1 MYARGVNSE
10 RTLSVICHIHLLT
23 RTAVCHTAVGR
34 GAVTPVPYDVCTAVS
49 TQKLNILKE
58 RGRDGMG
65 GKRLQMTV
73 NCNFHVFGQL
83 EHDTSLHHFIHPD
96 VRKSTRVDECDS
108 VTRPVTGI
116 PRFKFLDRARR
127 IVSRV

>member
-10 RTLSVICHIHLLT
+10 RTLSVICHIHLLP
-23 RTAVCHTAVGR
+23 RTAVCHTGGR

-58 RGRDGMG
+58 RGGDGMG
-65 GKRLQMTV
+65 GKRLQMIV
-73 NCNFHVFGQL
+73 ISMFWLGQL

-96 VRKSTRVDECDS
+96 VRTSTRVDECDS

-116 PRFKFLDRARR
+116 PRFKFLNRARC